1 MFYLYIYIYY
11 IYIYIY
17 VYIQIKRISQKICK
31 AIIHYTKKSND
42 NNNYNSSL
50 YLINSSRLMV
60 SFSVEKV

>member
-1 MFYLYIYIYY
+1 MYIY

-17 VYIQIKRISQKICK
+17 VC
-31 AIIHYTKKSND
+31 IHTNTTNFAKDMQSYNTLYKKSND